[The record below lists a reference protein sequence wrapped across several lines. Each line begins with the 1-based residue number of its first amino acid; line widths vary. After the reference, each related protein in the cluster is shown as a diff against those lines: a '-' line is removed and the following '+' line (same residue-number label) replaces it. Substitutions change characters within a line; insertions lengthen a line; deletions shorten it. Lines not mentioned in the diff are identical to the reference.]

1 MVPSSPASPALALL
15 VPPQPH
21 ALIATPGWAR
31 CCAALEAVDAG
42 YERGTCI
49 HFSVLPS
56 VLLRAP
62 VICICMHLRRSL
74 MRARTHKH
82 SERSAAQQKG
92 ACHKRSG
99 LGGVQEAYAILQI

>member
-1 MVPSSPASPALALL
+1 MVPSSPAFALL

-42 YERGTCI
+42 YERGTRI
-49 HFSVLPS
+49 HFFRAA
-56 VLLRAP
+56 LRASCG
-62 VICICMHLRRSL
+62 VAAVNSVCMHHRRSL
-74 MRARTHKH
+74 MRAHTHKH

-92 ACHKRSG
+92 ARHKFSG
-99 LGGVQEAYAILQI
+99 LGGVQETYAILQI